1 MLVYF
6 SFEMCYYINMNYQQ
20 RMKLKYE
27 KLKDKENVL
36 ILSVESS
43 CDETSIAVV
52 KNGREVLSNI
62 VASQI
67 EIHRRFGGVVP
78 EVASR
83 NHVMAISNIYVEA
96 LKEAGI
102 EEKDI
107 DAVAVTYGAGLM
119 GALLV
124 GVNFAKGLAYKL
136 DLPLIAVSHVY
147 GHISANYISHQN
159 LKPPFVCLMVS
170 GGHTALLNVSGYN
183 SMEMLGTTVDD
194 AVGEAFD
201 KVARVLG
208 LCYPGGPE
216 IDKLAQKGVKK
227 YNFTVSKALKNTLN
241 FSFSGIKTEVVNLV
255 HNKTQ
260 KGEEIDKEDI
270 ACSFQEC
277 VTEELSSKA
286 VRCCEETGIKKL
298 VVAGGVGANSRL
310 KAKLGELCQ
319 ERGIEFFSPVLKYC
333 TDNSAMIGSMA
344 YYMMKE
350 GLGLAEL
357 SLTAKPNVE
366 LTNTSLMLGDC
377 Q

>member
-1 MLVYF
+1 
-6 SFEMCYYINMNYQQ
+6 
-20 RMKLKYE
+20 MKVKFDQLKE
-27 KLKDKENVL
+27 KEDIVVL
-36 ILSVESS
+36 SIESS

-62 VASQI
+62 IASQI

-83 NHVMAISNIYVEA
+83 NHVLAISNIYEEA

-102 EEKDI
+102 CESEI

-136 DLPLIAVSHVY
+136 DVPLIAVSHVH
-147 GHISANYISHQN
+147 GHISANYISHPD
-159 LKPPFVCLMVS
+159 LEPPFVCLMVS
-170 GGHTALLNVSGYN
+170 GGHTALLRVSDYN
-183 SMEMLGTTVDD
+183 KLLMLGTTVDD

-208 LCYPGGPE
+208 LPYPGGPE
-216 IDKLAQKGVKK
+216 IDKLAKEGEKK
-227 YNFTVSKALKNTLN
+227 YNFTVSKSLKNTLN

-260 KGEEIDKEDI
+260 KGQEIDRADI

-277 VTEELSSKA
+277 VTDELSSKA
-286 VRCCEETGIKKL
+286 VKACKETGINKL
-298 VVAGGVGANSRL
+298 VIAGGVGANSRL
-310 KAKLGELCQ
+310 KEKAGKLCQ
-319 ERGIEFFSPVLKYC
+319 ENGIEFYSPVLKYC

-344 YYMMKE
+344 YYLIRD
-350 GLGLAEL
+350 GLGLASL
-357 SLTAKPNVE
+357 DLTAKPNVE
-366 LTNTSLMLGDC
+366 LR
-377 Q
+377 

>member
-1 MLVYF
+1 MQEKYD
-6 SFEMCYYINMNYQQ
+6 
-20 RMKLKYE
+20 RLKE
-27 KLKDKENVL
+27 KRDVL

-43 CDETSIAVV
+43 CDETSIAIV

-62 VASQI
+62 IASQI

-83 NHVMAISNIYVEA
+83 NHVTAISNIYNEA
-96 LKEAGI
+96 LKEAGV
-102 EEKDI
+102 EESQI

-124 GVNFAKGLAYKL
+124 GVNFAKALAYKL
-136 DLPLIAVSHVY
+136 DLPLIAVSHVH
-147 GHISANYISHQN
+147 GHISANYISHPQ
-159 LKPPFVCLMVS
+159 LEPPFICLMVS
-170 GGHTALLNVSGYN
+170 GGHTALLKVKDYN
-183 SMEMLGTTVDD
+183 KLEMLGTTVDD

-208 LCYPGGPE
+208 LPYPGGPE
-216 IDKLAQKGVKK
+216 IDKLAKEGEKK
-227 YNFTVSKALKNTLN
+227 YNFTVSKSLSHTLN

-260 KGEEIDKEDI
+260 KGDEIDKANI

-277 VTEELSSKA
+277 VTDELSSKA
-286 VRCCEETGIKKL
+286 VKACKNYGINKL
-298 VVAGGVGANSRL
+298 VIAGGVGANSRL
-310 KAKLGELCQ
+310 KEKVSKLCE
-319 ERGIEFFSPVLKYC
+319 ENNIEFYSPVLKYC

-344 YYMMKE
+344 YYMMKD

-366 LTNTSLMLGDC
+366 LK
-377 Q
+377 